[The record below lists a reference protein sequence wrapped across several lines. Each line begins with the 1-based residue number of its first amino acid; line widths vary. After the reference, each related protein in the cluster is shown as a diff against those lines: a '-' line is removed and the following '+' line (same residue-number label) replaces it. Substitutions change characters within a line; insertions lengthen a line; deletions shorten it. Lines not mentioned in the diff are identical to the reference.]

1 MELLLGL
8 VQGLTEFLP
17 VSSSGHIVLLGE
29 LLKVK
34 TDVDFVVFL
43 HLGTLAAV
51 TVFALKGL
59 KIAFSSFRFFL
70 AVIISTL
77 PAVFLGLLFE
87 DFVDKTFSSIEY
99 LPIFFCVTSVL
110 LVTSDMKD
118 GKKGLKD
125 ISFSDALI
133 IGLFQAS
140 AIFPGISR
148 SGATLA
154 GAILLG
160 YDPESSLVYSFL
172 LAIPVIGGATL
183 LKWNSSSSHSP
194 IVFTVAFAAGLL
206 ALMIL
211 KKLTINRKL
220 RFFSVYCLIM
230 ATVANF
236 VQS

>member
-1 MELLLGL
+1 M
-8 VQGLTEFLP
+8 
-17 VSSSGHIVLLGE
+17 
-29 LLKVK
+29 
-34 TDVDFVVFL
+34 
-43 HLGTLAAV
+43 
-51 TVFALKGL
+51 
-59 KIAFSSFRFFL
+59 R
-70 AVIISTL
+70 
-77 PAVFLGLLFE
+77 
-87 DFVDKTFSSIEY
+87 
-99 LPIFFCVTSVL
+99 
-110 LVTSDMKD
+110 MM
-118 GKKGLKD
+118 
-125 ISFSDALI
+125 SFSDALI

-183 LKWNSSSSHSP
+183 LKWNGSSSHSP
-194 IVFTVAFAAGLL
+194 LVFTVAFAAGLL

-230 ATVANF
+230 ASVAHF
-236 VQS
+236 VQN

>member
-236 VQS
+236 AQS

>member
-1 MELLLGL
+1 MQVFLGL

-29 LLKVK
+29 LLKVR
-34 TDVDFVVFL
+34 TDVDLVVFL
-43 HLGTLAAV
+43 HLGTLVAV
-51 TVFALKGL
+51 TVFALKGI

-77 PAVFLGLLFE
+77 PAVFFGLLFE
-87 DFVDKTFSSIEY
+87 DFIDKTFSSIEY

-110 LVTSDMKD
+110 LMTSDMKD
-118 GKKGLKD
+118 GKKDLRMM
-125 ISFSDALI
+125 SFSDALI

-183 LKWNSSSSHSP
+183 LKWNGSSSHSP
-194 IVFTVAFAAGLL
+194 LVFTVAFAAGLL

-230 ATVANF
+230 ASVAHF
-236 VQS
+236 VQN